1 MFNNFTNNVSVSDWD
16 VQVFINPD
24 DCSLDSKTFLTS
36 GIGINGY
43 QTPETIGT
51 QDVYINSYNDEMMK
65 MMLKRE
71 KNRQAA
77 TKCREKKKEKLNH
90 LLCQADQ
97 LEKFNDGLRQ
107 ECYRL
112 EAEKRYLVKMLM
124 DRAQEGAITNITVD
138 GTDNN
143 FDMIT
148 SEIASG
154 SIVDFNNV

>member
-1 MFNNFTNNVSVSDWD
+1 MFNNSTNNVSVSDWD

-24 DCSLDSKTFLTS
+24 DCSLDGKTFLTS

-43 QTPETIGT
+43 PTPETSGS

-90 LLCQADQ
+90 LLGQADQ

-124 DRAQEGAITNITVD
+124 DKAQEGNITSIAVD
-138 GTDNN
+138 GTENN
-143 FDMIT
+143 FDLIT
-148 SEIASG
+148 SEIVNG

>member
-1 MFNNFTNNVSVSDWD
+1 MFNNSTNNISVSDWD

-24 DCSLDSKTFLTS
+24 DCSLDGKTFLTS
-36 GIGINGY
+36 GMGINGY
-43 QTPETIGT
+43 PTPETSRS

>member
-1 MFNNFTNNVSVSDWD
+1 MFNNSTNNVSISDWN
-16 VQVFINPD
+16 VQVFVNPD
-24 DCSLDSKTFLTS
+24 DHSLDGRTFLTS
-36 GIGINGY
+36 GIGINH
-43 QTPETIGT
+43 TPEASWT
-51 QDVYINSYNDEMMK
+51 QDVYLNSYNDEMMK

-71 KNRQAA
+71 KNRLAA

-90 LLCQADQ
+90 LLGQADQ

-124 DRAQEGAITNITVD
+124 DRAQEGAITSIAVD
-138 GTDNN
+138 GTENN
-143 FDMIT
+143 FDLIT
-148 SEIASG
+148 SEIVNG

>member
-1 MFNNFTNNVSVSDWD
+1 MFNNSTNNVSISDWN
-16 VQVFINPD
+16 VQVFVNPD
-24 DCSLDSKTFLTS
+24 DHSLDGKTFLTS
-36 GIGINGY
+36 GIGINH
-43 QTPETIGT
+43 TPEASWT
-51 QDVYINSYNDEMMK
+51 QDVYLNSYNDEMMK

-71 KNRQAA
+71 KNRLAA

-124 DRAQEGAITNITVD
+124 DKAQEGNITSIAVD
-138 GTDNN
+138 GTENS
-143 FDMIT
+143 FDLIT
-148 SEIASG
+148 SEIVNG
-154 SIVDFNNV
+154 NIVDFNNV

>member
-1 MFNNFTNNVSVSDWD
+1 MFNNSTNNASISDWN

-24 DCSLDSKTFLTS
+24 DHSLDGKTFLTS
-36 GIGINGY
+36 GIGINH
-43 QTPETIGT
+43 TPETSWT
-51 QDVYINSYNDEMMK
+51 QDVYLNSYNDEMMK

-71 KNRQAA
+71 KNRLAA

-90 LLCQADQ
+90 LLGQADQ

-124 DRAQEGAITNITVD
+124 DKAQEGNITSIAVD
-138 GTDNN
+138 GTENS
-143 FDMIT
+143 FDLIT
-148 SEIASG
+148 SEIVNG
-154 SIVDFNNV
+154 NIVDFNNV